1 MEMKLTGLFR
11 EGGVLCLFPIVKES
25 SLLLLLAELCLLVVL
40 SLLKSGLGVGR
51 RAVAISNQSFCWFSH
66 SAAEGRYNVHKPSS
80 KATMIAFVV
89 FVTIP
94 TDVCT
99 SL

>member
-1 MEMKLTGLFR
+1 MKLTGLFR

-80 KATMIAFVV
+80 KATMSVAVV
-89 FVTIP
+89 FVTIA